1 MFDLDVD
8 LEANDAVGPSPSAPR
23 RNSQRL
29 MFPPCQAELKAY
41 IGEIDESIEDTHI
54 QYDLKSHPSA

>member
-29 MFPPCQAELKAY
+29 MFPPC
-41 IGEIDESIEDTHI
+41 
-54 QYDLKSHPSA
+54 